1 MTDGPA
7 FLLPSEAKRAS
18 NGASTATPQP
28 PDGEPAPWIA
38 PVTYDQWRRYLLPVP
53 GADPGELEPWT
64 RVTTLAK
71 LVGSEHGLTIWGERE
86 LLRGVGLRP
95 SLRALLADGH
105 DDKAVLDEVRE
116 AAKEAAGMHDA
127 RRWGTAVH
135 TGVERAMT
143 DPASRATIDTSEQYG
158 RDVMAAVRCLDEN
171 GARVRLVER
180 VVVHSTLRY
189 AGRFDYLLEVDLPA
203 TAFTPARTVLRV
215 FDVKTGARIAEQGQ
229 QVGAQLSA
237 YVNATHLYDPATR
250 GFSPLPSDL
259 DTSTGYVLAV
269 REGRA
274 QLYEVD
280 LLDGWIDF
288 RLAVQQHRRGKAGTS
303 MSPVGAPVVVE
314 APILDELRVV
324 ITAQVDPLLSA
335 VAAQAPPVE
344 RALCPGDP
352 QHYADSH
359 SPGGAWFGV
368 PLDHSTQPVVTP
380 TAAQA
385 AADALADVASLD
397 EPASV
402 EVVETVTTTS
412 VVEVERS
419 PSGRAR
425 RACSKC
431 RRPGH
436 TAKRCPGGAVDLE
449 GAPVSVGTIPSTVEE
464 IVDAGLSCTCSAS
477 AGWTALVG
485 ASRPDVTVC
494 GSCALPSAATLERL
508 RGERAGLTALQDG
521 ASLLEAAA
529 VVEAIT
535 PTTLEVLQA
544 GGGQG
549 WDEAAA
555 AAERLTPAFVPPW
568 QAPAAPVVEPTPP
581 TLLEQIDAC
590 ASQEELGALWQATN
604 AAGGAWTAEHTERA
618 QQRISAGLPIL
629 AG

>member
-53 GADPGELEPWT
+53 GGDPGELEPWT

-116 AAKEAAGMHDA
+116 AAKEAAGMNDA

-135 TGVERAMT
+135 TGVERAML
-143 DPASRATIDTSEQYG
+143 DIGPMPGIDEQYG
-158 RDVMAAVRCLDEN
+158 RDVLAAVKCLDEN
-171 GARVRLVER
+171 GTRVRLVER
-180 VVVHSTLRY
+180 VVVHSTLKY

-203 TAFTPARTVLRV
+203 TALNPARTVLRV

-259 DTSTGYVLAV
+259 DTTVGYVLAV

-303 MSPVGAPVVVE
+303 MSPVGAPAVV
-314 APILDELRVV
+314 A
-324 ITAQVDPLLSA
+324 DPVTETKA
-335 VAAQAPPVE
+335 VE
-344 RALCPGDP
+344 RERCPGDP

-359 SPGGAWFGV
+359 SLGGAYYGV
-368 PLDHSTQPVVTP
+368 PLDHVMTPVVTP

-385 AADALADVASLD
+385 ATDALADVASLD

-402 EVVETVTTTS
+402 EVAETVTTTS
-412 VVEVERS
+412 AVEVERS

-431 RRPGH
+431 RKPGH
-436 TAKRCPGGAVDLE
+436 TAKRCPGVTDETHPQDEREPHVSDPAVVAELKAQVAALCPHVSGWTRRVSDGAWVCADCGRPSEATVEAMRTGTPLPI
-449 GAPVSVGTIPSTVEE
+449 GAPPV
-464 IVDAGLSCTCSAS
+464 
-477 AGWTALVG
+477 
-485 ASRPDVTVC
+485 
-494 GSCALPSAATLERL
+494 LE
-508 RGERAGLTALQDG
+508 QH
-521 ASLLEAAA
+521 EAMQA
-529 VVEAIT
+529 VVEAVGLSG
-535 PTTLEVLQA
+535 P
-544 GGGQG
+544 
-549 WDEAAA
+549 EAA
-555 AAERLTPAFVPPW
+555 PAFVPPW
-568 QAPAAPVVEPTPP
+568 QAPPVVESTPP

-590 ASQEELGALWQATN
+590 ASQEELGALWQSTN
-604 AAGGAWTAEHTERA
+604 ALGAAWTAEHTERA